1 MILFL
6 EDYLKYPG
14 VILDLKTNN
23 KSALELA
30 VKLKRMGVKNNSFF
44 LILFDQT
51 LSGVDPHDPNL
62 TLEQMERIGIECK
75 INPWY
80 VLREVARVPAKAGIN
95 SERVQFNRSIICLW
109 WCFFNH
115 IVIILTQPRQTGKS
129 FGSDLLMQCLM
140 NFWTNNTSI
149 NLLTLSE
156 KLRTETVGRIKEI
169 YDEFPPYLKFKTRND
184 LNNTEELTI
193 KAFNNKYRTHIAQA
207 ATKAAYNLGRGLTTP
222 ILHVDEGPFQPNI
235 EVALDACLP
244 AMDAAW
250 DMASKN
256 NEPHGIIYTTTAGKK
271 DEPSGRYIYN
281 MVLKSVKWTE
291 KLYDCINRE
300 DLVNVLK
307 QNKGVARIYAE
318 FSHKQLGK
326 TDQWLYEKLSE
337 RQMSPDAINRDYFNI
352 WTSGTTSSPLP
363 TALIEKLVNNI
374 KPDEYQMISKIGTYI
389 TRWFIP
395 EEEINDY
402 MKNRRL
408 VLGIDTSDGAG
419 GDDLTLVGIDELT
432 GETIMVGSFNE
443 TNLIVFAQWL
453 VWLLETYENIFMI
466 IERRSSAITII
477 DYLLLLLPQKGIDP
491 FKRLFNWIVNDP
503 LEHKERFEEIKAPM
517 NRRSEDL
524 YVRCK
529 KYFGFATSGTGET
542 SRSELYS
549 TTLINAVKRCYDKVK
564 DKELIQQIAGLV
576 VRNGRVDH
584 GVGEHD
590 DLVIA
595 WLLSHW
601 FLTMSKNLSYYGFD
615 ASKVLTKS
623 STQKSLTP
631 YEMIEHKEQTE
642 IRNRI
647 IELYNLL
654 SNEIDPYISESYERE
669 MRYLDSRLKLR
680 DDENFSVDATI
691 NAAKEEN
698 KRLRLDKTN
707 NQHSIEDNY
716 SHIENIVYMR

>member
-14 VILDLKTNN
+14 VMLDLKTNN

-44 LILFDQT
+44 LVLFDQT

-80 VLREVARVPAKAGIN
+80 VLREVARVPARAGII

-115 IVIILTQPRQTGKS
+115 IIIILTQPRQTGKS

-193 KAFNNKYRTHIAQA
+193 KAFNNKYRTHIAQP
-207 ATKAAYNLGRGLTTP
+207 ATKAAYNLGRGLSTP
-222 ILHVDEGPFQPNI
+222 VLHVDEGPFQPNI

-250 DMASKN
+250 DMAAKN

-281 MVLKSVKWTE
+281 MVMKSVKWTE

-300 DLVNVLK
+300 DLVHVLK

-363 TALIEKLVNNI
+363 TALIEKIVGNI

-402 MKNRRL
+402 MRNRRL
-408 VLGIDTSDGAG
+408 VIGIDTSDGSG

-432 GETIMVGSFNE
+432 GETIMIGSFNE

-491 FKRLFNWIVNDP
+491 FKRLFNWVVNDP

-517 NRRSEDL
+517 NRRQEDL

-549 TTLINAVKRCYDKVK
+549 TTLQNAAKRCYDKIK
-564 DKELIQQIAGLV
+564 DKELIQQISGLV

-601 FLTMSKNLSYYGFD
+601 FLTMGKNMSYYGFD

-623 STQKSLTP
+623 GIQKSMTP
-631 YEMIEHKEQTE
+631 YELIEHKEQTE

-647 IELYNLL
+647 NELYNLL
-654 SNEIDPYISESYERE
+654 TNEIDPYISESYERE

-698 KRLRLDKTN
+698 KRLRLNKPNIHQT
-707 NQHSIEDNY
+707 IENEY
-716 SHIENIVYMR
+716 SHMENVVYMR

>member
-14 VILDLKTNN
+14 VMLDLKTNN

-44 LILFDQT
+44 LVLFDQT
-51 LSGVDPHDPNL
+51 LSGVDPHDTNL

-80 VLREVARVPAKAGIN
+80 VLREVARVPARAGII

-115 IVIILTQPRQTGKS
+115 IIIILTQPRQTGKS

-193 KAFNNKYRTHIAQA
+193 KAFNNKYRTHIAQP
-207 ATKAAYNLGRGLTTP
+207 ATKAAYNLGRGLSTP
-222 ILHVDEGPFQPNI
+222 VLHVDEGPFQPNI

-250 DMASKN
+250 DMAAKN

-281 MVLKSVKWTE
+281 MVMKSVKWTE

-300 DLVNVLK
+300 DLVHVLK

-363 TALIEKLVNNI
+363 TALIEKIVGNI

-402 MKNRRL
+402 MRNRRL
-408 VLGIDTSDGAG
+408 VIGIDTSDGSG

-432 GETIMVGSFNE
+432 GETIMIGSFNE

-491 FKRLFNWIVNDP
+491 FKRLFNWVVNDP

-517 NRRSEDL
+517 NRRQEDL

-549 TTLINAVKRCYDKVK
+549 TTLQNAAKRCYDKIK
-564 DKELIQQIAGLV
+564 DKELIQQISGLV

-601 FLTMSKNLSYYGFD
+601 FLTMGKNMSYYGFD

-623 STQKSLTP
+623 GIQKSMTP
-631 YEMIEHKEQTE
+631 YELIEHKEQTE

-647 IELYNLL
+647 NELYNLL
-654 SNEIDPYISESYERE
+654 TNEIDPYISESYERE

-698 KRLRLDKTN
+698 KRLRLNKPNIHQT
-707 NQHSIEDNY
+707 IENEY
-716 SHIENIVYMR
+716 SHMENVVYMR

>member
-14 VILDLKTNN
+14 VMLDLKTNN

-44 LILFDQT
+44 LVLFDQT

-80 VLREVARVPAKAGIN
+80 VLREVARVPARAGII

-115 IVIILTQPRQTGKS
+115 IIIILTQPRQTGKS

-207 ATKAAYNLGRGLTTP
+207 ATKAAYNLGRGLSTP
-222 ILHVDEGPFQPNI
+222 VLHVDEGPFQPNI

-250 DMASKN
+250 DMAAKN

-281 MVLKSVKWTE
+281 MVMKSVKWTE

-300 DLVNVLK
+300 DLVHVLK

-363 TALIEKLVNNI
+363 TALIEKIVGNI

-402 MKNRRL
+402 MRNRRL
-408 VLGIDTSDGAG
+408 VIGIDTSDGSG

-432 GETIMVGSFNE
+432 GETIMIGSFNE

-491 FKRLFNWIVNDP
+491 FKRLFNWVVNDP

-517 NRRSEDL
+517 NRRQEDL

-549 TTLINAVKRCYDKVK
+549 TTLQNAAKRCYDKIK
-564 DKELIQQIAGLV
+564 DKELIQQISGLV

-601 FLTMSKNLSYYGFD
+601 FLTMGKNMSYYGFD

-623 STQKSLTP
+623 GIQKSMTP
-631 YEMIEHKEQTE
+631 YELIEHKEQTE

-647 IELYNLL
+647 NELYNLL
-654 SNEIDPYISESYERE
+654 TNEIDPYISESYERE

-698 KRLRLDKTN
+698 KRLRLNKPNIHQT
-707 NQHSIEDNY
+707 IENEY
-716 SHIENIVYMR
+716 SHMENVVYMR